1 MSEWHDFFVAQVGA
15 SAALA
20 GLIFVAVSINL
31 TKILSLPSL
40 PLRALTALIQLV
52 AVLITCSLLLMPGQ
66 QLRAGGSEMLVTGV
80 LAWGFVSRLQQV
92 AYSKLERQYQR
103 PYLRNIGIGQLAVC
117 LLMLAGV
124 AVLWRG
130 IEGMYWL
137 GPAVILCYVEALAET
152 WVLLIEINR

>member
-31 TKILSLPSL
+31 AKILSIPSL
-40 PLRALTALIQLV
+40 PVRALTALLVLV

-66 QLRAGGSEMLVTGV
+66 VLMVGGSEVLVVGV
-80 LAWGFVSRLQQV
+80 GAWGSVSSLQRT
-92 AYSKLERQYQR
+92 AYSKLDKQYQGQ
-103 PYLRNIGIGQLAVC
+103 YLRTVMIGQIAAS
-117 LLMLAGV
+117 LLVLTGV

-130 IEGMYWL
+130 AEGFYWL
-137 GPAVILCYVEALAET
+137 GPAIILCYVEALAET